1 MHNYHV
7 KYVFTRMPGNKIIK
21 LWCHGGM
28 VRAIAVVRD
37 GVPTREVADICN
49 VPINY
54 TLMRY
59 IAKGHYISLQFYNN
73 DAIIYQCQS
82 CIHKS

>member
-1 MHNYHV
+1 MASNQ
-7 KYVFTRMPGNKIIK
+7 IIK

-28 VRAIAVVRD
+28 VRAIAVVRN
-37 GVPTREVADICN
+37 GVPTREVADTCN
-49 VPINY
+49 VPIT